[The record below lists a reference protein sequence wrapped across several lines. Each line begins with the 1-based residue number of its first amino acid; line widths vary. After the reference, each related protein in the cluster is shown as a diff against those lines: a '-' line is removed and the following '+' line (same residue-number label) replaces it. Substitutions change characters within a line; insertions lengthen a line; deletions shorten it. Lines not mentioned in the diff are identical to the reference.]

1 MVHSFKGLRNPHSD
15 FASFPLSTS
24 KPSMIMDVAH
34 TLQVDFMKFDYDI
47 FYLLALLTSEII
59 PPSCGIDKGNSSIFH
74 LGLF

>member
-47 FYLLALLTSEII
+47 FIYIL
-59 PPSCGIDKGNSSIFH
+59 PPCASDFRDHSSQ
-74 LGLF
+74 LWNR